1 MKTDYTQD
9 LRNLLTTMFTPSTP
23 EEDGSV
29 AFTLQYLHGEVTNIL
44 PIKWVDEADVYDMLT
59 ELGFK
64 PFQEKTE
71 TTVIE
76 NNKKKTLM
84 FYSLKYFLKRNQ

>member
-9 LRNLLTTMFTPSTP
+9 LRNLLTTMFAPSTP

-29 AFTLQYLHGEVTNIL
+29 AFTLPYLHGEVTNIL

-59 ELGFK
+59 ELGFE

-71 TTVIE
+71 TEYIDD
-76 NNKKKTLM
+76 NGDKKTKT
-84 FYSLKYFLKRNQ
+84 FYSLKYFMKRK